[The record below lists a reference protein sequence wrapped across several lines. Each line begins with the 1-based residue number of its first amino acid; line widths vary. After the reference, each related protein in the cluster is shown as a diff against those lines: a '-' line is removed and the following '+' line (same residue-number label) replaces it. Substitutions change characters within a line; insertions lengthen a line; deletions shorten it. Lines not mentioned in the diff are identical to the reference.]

1 MFASLLH
8 GTMANGMPSSIGLQK
23 AEPGRPVVCMAGDG
37 GISMLFGDVM
47 TVVQQELPIKIA
59 VYDNG
64 KFGLVEIE
72 KKAEGM
78 LDTLTKLRIR
88 TSPALCE
95 RWVFGARLF
104 RMRTNWRPRSRTG
117 WRSRDRRFC
126 TCTSTRCSSSCRHSC
141 RSRNRDGAL
150 FRACCP
156 ARPWWRRLGDGEGE
170 FPLVE
175 VAVPQQHCGF
185 AARR

>member
-23 AEPGRPVVCMAGDG
+23 EEPGRHVVCMADDG

-88 TSPALCE
+88 TSPALRE
-95 RWVFGARLF
+95 RWVFGADCFEYGRIGDRGQGLAGAAG
-104 RMRTNWRPRSRTG
+104 TG
-117 WRSRDRRFC
+117 AS
-126 TCTSTRCSSSCRHSC
+126 
-141 RSRNRDGAL
+141 A
-150 FRACCP
+150 RARQP
-156 ARPWWRRLGDGEGE
+156 D
-170 FPLVE
+170 
-175 VAVPQQHCGF
+175 
-185 AARR
+185 AARHAAIHAGPAIGMALYSARAVLHGRGGDVWEMAKENFL